1 VGDARSV
8 TVQSI
13 LFENDAESIVKA
25 AAATANSARWAR
37 ESGALGS
44 WTLAL
49 GDCGREPTLG
59 SDEVDRVRASVESH
73 GGELVY
79 VVFGENLGHGGG
91 HNRLAPETSSELL
104 LFLNPDAL
112 LAPDT
117 LGALL
122 AALTPGVGVVDGRQ
136 LPLEHPKDFD
146 AETGETSWS
155 SGACSLTRRGV
166 FDEVGGFDSETF
178 FLYCDDVD
186 YSWRLKL
193 AGHAVRHEPAARV
206 FHDKRLTVD
215 GDIVASSAEVYFSAE
230 AGLLRIR
237 GPRSWTRFSSHSA
250 RPRTSRSFA
259 RRPSTTSG
267 SPRAACRRRWI
278 PRTRSGNSSAATTPF
293 TATDEDLPCSRHQS
307 GIAGSPSPPTADR
320 TTRRR

>member
-230 AGLLRIR
+230 AGLLLAHKYSRPTIVDAILESFRTSTDEPLLRAAAEYDLRKSEGRLPPALDPAHEVGQFIR
-237 GPRSWTRFSSHSA
+237 GNYAIHRY
-250 RPRTSRSFA
+250 
-259 RRPSTTSG
+259 
-267 SPRAACRRRWI
+267 
-278 PRTRSGNSSAATTPF
+278 
-293 TATDEDLPCSRHQS
+293 
-307 GIAGSPSPPTADR
+307 
-320 TTRRR
+320 